1 VAGDMPQKP
10 LVLVLVWRRSV
21 VVAFVTEDSLKLF
34 KESRNVWG
42 KRALCARKLVPLHP
56 QIAKITFLI
65 N

>member
-1 VAGDMPQKP
+1 VAKE
-10 LVLVLVWRRSV
+10 RSNGSCGWK
-21 VVAFVTEDSLKLF
+21 ALKLF
-34 KESRNVWG
+34 KESRNMWG